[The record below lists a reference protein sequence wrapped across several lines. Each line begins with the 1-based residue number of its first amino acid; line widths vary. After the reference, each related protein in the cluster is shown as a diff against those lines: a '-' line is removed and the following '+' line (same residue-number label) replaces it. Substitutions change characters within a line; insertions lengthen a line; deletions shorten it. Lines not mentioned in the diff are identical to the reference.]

1 MTPAPKQPPPWG
13 SKLQP
18 LEGRTLGKD
27 QAFAWSLHA
36 APRASTCKRGCS
48 RHCLSLILFLGWKSN
63 RILRNSQ
70 FSGTAPSRVFHLLG
84 YQYPLQI
91 GTKSELHLPRDV
103 IDHPAVPA
111 ATLSTLRS
119 AERNL
124 QAPWGTLHRW
134 GKQLGHSP
142 MVSSKPQD
150 RCVLPQLGHGLL
162 PTCSSWGL
170 CTRAASPAAGAPS
183 TQVPS
188 SSLGLKA
195 EQANPWH
202 IATDWGCAGN
212 PLPAPRGE
220 QLPASARGRSKTSW
234 QQPRSHSAPSPGA
247 LAAPSP
253 AEQELGNLSP
263 GPLRHANPPDLL
275 LNQMLNLLQST
286 CAMWAFRGAGE
297 AAGGKHGA
305 APRGCFSLLVG
316 RCCSQGLSSAP
327 CSRRFAPGAAGMEK
341 GERKCSCCPDAT
353 PQGEYFHLQTLALGS
368 AGMFRAQT
376 PRHGEKCAAGGV
388 SAGRYLHRQHPQHP
402 AASQP
407 CFPSLSQH
415 PDPPQLVAA
424 GLGVAS
430 CIAFPLCPGALN
442 ASVRHR
448 LPRTGS
454 IITHEGAAPFPRPGL
469 ESWVRFLASEDAFK
483 C

>member
-1 MTPAPKQPPPWG
+1 
-13 SKLQP
+13 
-18 LEGRTLGKD
+18 
-27 QAFAWSLHA
+27 
-36 APRASTCKRGCS
+36 
-48 RHCLSLILFLGWKSN
+48 
-63 RILRNSQ
+63 
-70 FSGTAPSRVFHLLG
+70 
-84 YQYPLQI
+84 
-91 GTKSELHLPRDV
+91 
-103 IDHPAVPA
+103 
-111 ATLSTLRS
+111 
-119 AERNL
+119 
-124 QAPWGTLHRW
+124 
-134 GKQLGHSP
+134 

-150 RCVLPQLGHGLL
+150 RCVLSQLGHGLL

-170 CTRAASPAAGAPS
+170 CTRAASTAAGAPS
-183 TQVPS
+183 TRVPS

-212 PLPAPRGE
+212 PLPAPCGE

-234 QQPRSHSAPSPGA
+234 QQPRSHSAPSPAA

-286 CAMWAFRGAGE
+286 CAMRAFRGAGE

-327 CSRRFAPGAAGMEK
+327 CSGQFAPGAAGMEK

-353 PQGEYFHLQTLALGS
+353 PQGEYFHLQTLALRS

-376 PRHGEKCAAGGV
+376 PRRGEKCAAGGV

-407 CFPSLSQH
+407 RFPSLLQH
-415 PDPPQLVAA
+415 PDPSQLVAA

-430 CIAFPLCPGALN
+430 CITFPP
-442 ASVRHR
+442 
-448 LPRTGS
+448 LPWCSKCFRATPPAPDGQHHHTRGCS
-454 IITHEGAAPFPRPGL
+454 PFPTAHAGVLGQIPC
-469 ESWVRFLASEDAFK
+469 F
-483 C
+483 